1 METDIEFRYIIDRYN
16 TLPDV
21 IVFMHGGRYQWHNDN
36 PLYGMHQHQH
46 PSHLNL
52 PQQNL

>member
-1 METDIEFRYIIDRYN
+1 MDLSYIIDRYD

-36 PLYGMHQHQH
+36 PLYGMHQYL
-46 PSHLNL
+46 SHLDLL
-52 PQQNL
+52 PQDVRIK